1 MTTMLTAQ
9 TQLQGLVRSY
19 LTCGLACRRRRRHE
33 WPCVPVAVATPM
45 LVAGT
50 SIRVSV
56 KI

>member
-1 MTTMLTAQ
+1 MLTAQ